1 MKISELDWKR
11 KIKNILFVL
20 AGTLVLSF
28 GTAVFIFPFDLI
40 SGGVSGYSI
49 VIHHL
54 LPFEWLT
61 VDIVMTILTWLLFL
75 LGFIIMGKE
84 FAAKTL
90 ISTLVYPLGSSL
102 FMHLADPSMPFGFFS
117 LEASAYSEIAIILA
131 ALFGGLC
138 VGAGCAL
145 TFLGGGST
153 GGVDILGLILCKL
166 FRRLKSSTAFFIV
179 DATAVILGM
188 FVIGDFVVSLLGI
201 ISAFLAAFMVDKVFL
216 GGNRALIAQIV
227 TEKHEE
233 VNRAVIEKMNRTT
246 TIVDAVGGYT
256 SAPKKMVMVSFT
268 VRQYTDLLNIIKK
281 LDKDAFLTV
290 HRAHEINGQ
299 GWTK

>member
-20 AGTLVLSF
+20 VGTLVLSF

-84 FAAKTL
+84 FATKTL

>member
-1 MKISELDWKR
+1 MKISILDWKR
-11 KIKNILFVL
+11 RIKNILLVL

-61 VDIVMTILTWLLFL
+61 VDMVMTALTWLLFF
-75 LGFIIMGKE
+75 LGFLVMGKG

-90 ISTLVYPLGSSL
+90 ISTLFYPVGVSL
-102 FMHLADPSMPFGFFS
+102 FMWLSERGMFNLLTSAHAD
-117 LEASAYSEIAIILA
+117 IAIILA
-131 ALFGGLC
+131 SLFGGLC
-138 VGAGCAL
+138 VGAGCAI

-153 GGVDILGLILCKL
+153 GGVDILGLILCKI
-166 FRRLKSSTAFFIV
+166 FRRLKSSVAFFIV

-201 ISAFLAAFMVDKVFL
+201 ISAFLAAIMVDKVFL
-216 GGNRALIAQIV
+216 GGNSALIAQII
-227 TEKHEE
+227 TNNYDEI
-233 VNRAVIEKMNRTT
+233 NRAVIEKMNRTT
-246 TIVDAVGGYT
+246 TIVDAVGGY
-256 SAPKKMVMVSFT
+256 SGSPKKMVMVSLT
-268 VRQYTDLLNIIKK
+268 MRQYSELLSIINH
-281 LDKDAFLTV
+281 LDKNAFVTV
-290 HRAHEINGQ
+290 HRAHEINGE
-299 GWTK
+299 GWTR